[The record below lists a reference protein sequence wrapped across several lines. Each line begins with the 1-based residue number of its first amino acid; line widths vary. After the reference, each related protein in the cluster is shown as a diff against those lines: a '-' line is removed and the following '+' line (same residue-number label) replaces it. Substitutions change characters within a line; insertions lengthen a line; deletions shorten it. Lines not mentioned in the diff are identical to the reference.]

1 MFFLDWFYG
10 VLGFLGL
17 HHKNAKILFLGLDN
31 AGKTTLLHM
40 LKDDRVAV
48 HEPTLHP
55 KLIIGKLRLR
65 TFDLGGHE
73 TARKLWRDYFAT
85 VDGVVFLVDA
95 LDRDRFP
102 ESKRELDTLLGCD
115 ELANVP
121 FLVLGNKIDIPRAA
135 SEDELRA
142 ALGLYETYGK
152 ETRGN
157 RDANIR
163 PIELYMCSVVRRM
176 GYADGFRGDVFGFEG
191 PLQYQQTTK
200 SCQCS
205 RDASNAYTAANPKAK
220 YTPGQRVCLAYPA
233 KNHVADSCT
242 NQYIP
247 DSGMRIY
254 RSDKGETADPALFK
268 WPHEYN
274 HLNGV
279 HVNGVIDYKGF
290 QNCPKFC
297 EQKDK
302 ALCTVCFDLEP
313 DLAVGAYSFHWEWSF
328 NPGQDRYVS
337 CWEVDVVTGSA
348 PSPSVTPNSNTS
360 PTSPASP
367 PSNNYPKGGGDELEC
382 DE

>member
-1 MFFLDWFYG
+1 MFLLDWFYG
-10 VLGFLGL
+10 ILGALGRSRRISLAPQQASNMQLIMSFLGL
-17 HHKNAKILFLGLDN
+17 HRKNAKILFLGLDN

-55 KLIIGKLRLR
+55 NSEELIIGKLRLR

-152 ETRGN
+152 EARAD

-176 GYADGFRGDVFGFEG
+176 GYADGFRWM
-191 PLQYQQTTK
+191 
-200 SCQCS
+200 
-205 RDASNAYTAANPKAK
+205 ANF
-220 YTPGQRVCLAYPA
+220 L
-233 KNHVADSCT
+233 
-242 NQYIP
+242 
-247 DSGMRIY
+247 
-254 RSDKGETADPALFK
+254 
-268 WPHEYN
+268 
-274 HLNGV
+274 
-279 HVNGVIDYKGF
+279 
-290 QNCPKFC
+290 
-297 EQKDK
+297 
-302 ALCTVCFDLEP
+302 
-313 DLAVGAYSFHWEWSF
+313 
-328 NPGQDRYVS
+328 
-337 CWEVDVVTGSA
+337 
-348 PSPSVTPNSNTS
+348 
-360 PTSPASP
+360 
-367 PSNNYPKGGGDELEC
+367 
-382 DE
+382 